1 MKNGIEKQDFLLK
14 KIQETNFS
22 EFTIFDL
29 WKIAQKF
36 TYDTAIIENG
46 KPKKITHRV
55 FKNCLSLRRAVGSL
69 VSRQKIKI
77 KSVHRTV
84 KIYNV

>member
-1 MKNGIEKQDFLLK
+1 MRNGKEKQDFLLSEIQK
-14 KIQETNFS
+14 QKIS

-29 WKIAQKF
+29 WQIAQKF
-36 TYDTAIIENG
+36 TYDTAKIENG
-46 KPKKITHRV
+46 RPKKITHRV

-69 VSRQKIKI
+69 VSREKIKI
-77 KSVHRTV
+77 KSIHRTV